1 MSEMQ
6 SGLLYHLKAQD
17 YLELI
22 LTHTSSH
29 KRFHFMYTKFNKH
42 VLTLFITH

>member
-29 KRFHFMYTKFNKH
+29 KKVSLY
-42 VLTLFITH
+42 VYQV